1 MTRGDTQDASINK
14 KNPQTQTAL
23 VNIELQLPTRKIDH
37 LCNDLGLSR
46 GGSGHESLL
55 KASK

>member
-1 MTRGDTQDASINK
+1 MQDASIK
-14 KNPQTQTAL
+14 KKSTNATAL
-23 VNIELQLPTRKIDH
+23 VKFNIELQLPTRKIDH